1 MRAKYY
7 LMMVAASLF
16 MSNCNQEET
25 PSKSQTGTKTLVA
38 TIEGSSRSTVTDAG
52 VFSWADNDEIAVLGE
67 APNRDVYKYSGTGDG
82 FNIEESSNV
91 QTPVVAYYPA
101 NESHT
106 ATEFYLP
113 SEYGNESTSYVE
125 NTHAAMIAT
134 PPTEGNTYAFM
145 HLGGVMR
152 FNVKNVPEGTNK
164 FIFTTD
170 NKITGSFTVT
180 NSEGVKIINTAD
192 GEGNTVSIKFA
203 ALGSAKD
210 MTFYVPMPIGT
221 YGNYTVAIVVGEKT
235 YTHESTG
242 VSNIIK
248 RKTLLLMPTFTY
260 DVSNGGQLLK
270 GNAISEIVDL
280 SEGTPTVNISNDAEV
295 MVTPGDEPDATATL
309 NYTPENDGSSTLVIS
324 DGSAENTPSSESE
337 GKVVVATAGNSEVAS
352 CEINAPTLSVT
363 LSAQDSGPVTFNE
376 VTANTAQQTLTIGKG
391 VTVKKLIINGG
402 NVVIEDGAMVKTIT
416 NNVLGTAQVTTLDEL
431 KAAIGKGYNV
441 ILGDDITSSEIIV
454 INKPITLDGNGYK
467 LTSTAERAINVSG
480 ADGVTIQNLTI
491 NATGQRAIN
500 IIQSATNVTIDH
512 VIATAANYT
521 VNVAGSAPSAKVE
534 INNSTLTGLCTVNVS
549 AASADVEVDNS
560 TINCN
565 DNNTTAGEAYAA
577 LSLNKEAVGG
587 KITATNTTINV
598 VDGSD
603 SFKGRNG
610 AENGEVTIN
619 GSTDGVVV
627 MVAYITYPGSDAYHA
642 FATLAGAVEF
652 AKEVDVIQLISDVTL
667 TKPLEIP
674 LGKTINLDLNGK
686 TIYLNQ
692 GESERPR
699 TEIIN
704 RGTMTIKNGNVVS
717 ENKEGALRCIY
728 NFGTMIIGQE
738 DVANSGVTFT
748 QTYELK
754 GAAINNEGTMTIH
767 YATVNAVFY
776 SIWTSGSQAVTTVNG
791 GTFTTTNNVNIRDT
805 WAYAVSVSNGARF
818 VVNGGSFEGNHGV
831 IAVLSGSTA
840 TLNKGTFHCT
850 AGYTGNSDWTLYAN
864 GTGSIIT
871 YSNDCT
877 ITNANNSGI
886 GATEEGGVIQEA
898 D

>member
-67 APNRDVYKYSGTGDG
+67 ASNRDVYKYSGTGDG
-82 FNIEESSNV
+82 FNIEGSSNV

-152 FNVKNVPEGTNK
+152 FNVKNVPEGTNE

-192 GEGNTVSIKFA
+192 GEGNTVSIKFK
-203 ALGSAKD
+203 ALVSAKD

-221 YGNYTVAIVVGEKT
+221 YGNYTVAIKGENIDKS
-235 YTHESTG
+235 HSSTN
-242 VSNIIK
+242 VSNTIR
-248 RKTLLLMPTFTY
+248 RKTLLLMPTFIY

-280 SEGTPTVNISNDAEV
+280 SEGTSTVDISNDAEV

-309 NYTPENDGSSTLVIS
+309 NYTPANDGSSTLVIS

-363 LSAQDSGPVTFNE
+363 LSAQDSGPVAFNE
-376 VTANTAQQTLTIGKG
+376 VTANTAQQTLIIGEG
-391 VTVKKLIINGG
+391 VTVEKLIINGG

-416 NNVLGTAQVTTLDEL
+416 NNVSGNTITAHVTSLEAL
-431 KAAIGKGYNV
+431 NAAIGKGYNV
-441 ILGDDITSSEIIV
+441 ILGANITSSDIIV
-454 INKPITLDGNGYK
+454 INKPITLDGNGHT
-467 LTSTAERAINVSG
+467 LTSTAGRAINVSG
-480 ADGVTIQNLTI
+480 ADGVTIKNLTI
-491 NATGQRAIN
+491 EASGERAIN
-500 IIQSATNVTIDH
+500 LIGNATNVTIDN
-512 VIATAANYT
+512 VTATAANYA
-521 VNVAGSAPSAKVE
+521 VNVANSAPAAKVV
-534 INNSTLTGLCTVNVS
+534 INNSILTGLNVVNV
-549 AASADVEVDNS
+549 ASEEANITIDN
-560 TINCN
+560 TKLICDDQNE
-565 DNNTTAGEAYAA
+565 GEGYAA
-577 LSLNKEAVGG
+577 LALNNDAKNAKIIANNVTFVINGG
-587 KITATNTTINV
+587 SKQ
-598 VDGSD
+598 S
-603 SFKGRNG
+603 SNG
-610 AENGEVTIN
+610 AYDEGGVITINGEV
-619 GSTDGVVV
+619 VPQKE
-627 MVAYITYPGSDAYHA
+627 VARITYPGPYYYS
-642 FATLAGAVEF
+642 FETLQAAVTF
-652 AKEVDVIQLISDVTL
+652 AKSNDNIQLISDVTL
-667 TKPLEIP
+667 TESLEIP
-674 LGKTINLDLNGK
+674 EGKTVTLDLNGK

-692 GESERPR
+692 GENVRPR

-728 NFGTMIIGQE
+728 NYGTMIIGQE

-791 GTFTTTNNVNIRDT
+791 GTFTTKNDVNIRDT
-805 WAYAVSVSNGARF
+805 WAYAVSVSNGAKF

-871 YSNDCT
+871 YRNDCT

-898 D
+898 N